1 MRPQRG
7 REVTA
12 PAPILFVHSGLDWI
26 TGSERCLLDLVA
38 KIDRNR
44 FAPIVLCNTR
54 SLADAAREY
63 DVPVYQSVD
72 WTVGADRFFPAR
84 QQVDV
89 VSQIIRQH
97 DVRLLHANDS
107 DYLQV
112 LLVAARR
119 AQIPVLSH
127 LHILLTRAERRSSFL
142 HQVAM
147 CVGVSEAA
155 VAGIRAD
162 GFPEK
167 SIRVIYNG
175 VDPERL
181 SQGNAN
187 ALRGQLGISDDAIV
201 VAAVGSLIERKAV
214 DVLISA
220 LAKLRAQEPGQHI
233 DGQRLVHLLVIGD
246 GPKLA
251 ALEAQA
257 VKMSIGDRVHFLG
270 RRADVGAILRDACD
284 VLATAAREEAFPLN
298 PLEGAHFGLP
308 VVATD
313 IAPHRES
320 LVDGE
325 TGLLVPV
332 DDSHAFFEAFASL
345 AAREEFRVSLGKAGR
360 QRVQERFL
368 LPGYIKGFEKAYH
381 DLLSQDRESFGW
393 WRGSTWPPEYS
404 VWLKSAVAKRLRR
417 TKQ

>member
-1 MRPQRG
+1 M
-7 REVTA
+7 
-12 PAPILFVHSGLDWI
+12 DWI

-38 KIDRNR
+38 NIDRR
-44 FAPIVLCNTR
+44 RYAPLVLCNTR

-63 DVPVYQSVD
+63 DVPVYQSAE
-72 WTVGADRFFPAR
+72 WTLTGERFFPAR

-107 DYLQV
+107 DYLKV

-119 AQIPVLSH
+119 AHIPVLSH
-127 LHILLTRAERRSSFL
+127 LHILLTNAERRAAFL

-147 CVGVSEAA
+147 CVGVSAAA
-155 VAGIRAD
+155 VEGIRAD

-181 SQGNAN
+181 SQGNAS
-187 ALRGQLGISDDAIV
+187 ALRSQLNIPDNAVV

-214 DVLISA
+214 GVIINAVTKLGETAIDSA
-220 LAKLRAQEPGQHI
+220 RQSMPP
-233 DGQRLVHLLVIGD
+233 VHLLVVGD
-246 GPKLA
+246 GPELP
-251 ALEAQA
+251 ALELQA
-257 VKMSIGDRVHFLG
+257 VEQGGGDRIHFLG

-308 VVATD
+308 VVASD

-320 LVDGE
+320 ILDGE
-325 TGLLVPV
+325 TGLLMPPN
-332 DDSHAFFEAFASL
+332 DSEAFAGAIARL
-345 AAREEFRVSLGKAGR
+345 AQNQALRRSLGEAGR
-360 QRVQERFL
+360 LRVNERFL
-368 LPGYIKGFEKAYH
+368 LSGYISSFEKVY
-381 DLLSQDRESFGW
+381 DELLAQDRESFGW
-393 WRGSTWPPEYS
+393 WRGAAWPPEYS
-404 VWLKSAVAKRLRR
+404 RWLKSAVIRRLRPGSR
-417 TKQ
+417 ERS